1 MNAPPAETMRGQ
13 ASRESHVENSPEIPL
28 QRCCKGLAKAVYGH
42 FSMSTESDFVR
53 ISALV
58 RQQGRSHPAREGNS
72 LPPTGKSAGYALD
85 LPTPPQGG
93 SDLKEKE
100 QASPTKPGQS
110 LAGGASVDSC
120 LRRNDRLEGERW
132 LKGPTG
138 ELGFGRS
145 SETGAE
151 DKDEELDPRPPIRA
165 FEGMFRHSGV
175 TDWGVRPWFV
185 TCRSVFGRRS
195 RKRPVRTFP
204 CRPDAGG
211 SSQESVEG

>member
-1 MNAPPAETMRGQ
+1 M
-13 ASRESHVENSPEIPL
+13 
-28 QRCCKGLAKAVYGH
+28 
-42 FSMSTESDFVR
+42 
-53 ISALV
+53 
-58 RQQGRSHPAREGNS
+58 
-72 LPPTGKSAGYALD
+72 
-85 LPTPPQGG
+85 
-93 SDLKEKE
+93 
-100 QASPTKPGQS
+100 
-110 LAGGASVDSC
+110 DSC